1 MAGEI
6 TRGVSDNARDNN
18 YSAKAKEAF
27 EWLKGWGESVFDTV
41 TGKAVFE
48 KVAEYLQESEAVNT
62 ALATR
67 IYDLLDRETRML
79 ERLAAVE
86 KTSKRHAYWLSATSV
101 VSVASIGLILYLV
114 IHRS

>member
-67 IYDLLDRETRML
+67 IYDLLVFST
-79 ERLAAVE
+79 AA
-86 KTSKRHAYWLSATSV
+86 SKRHAYWLSATSV